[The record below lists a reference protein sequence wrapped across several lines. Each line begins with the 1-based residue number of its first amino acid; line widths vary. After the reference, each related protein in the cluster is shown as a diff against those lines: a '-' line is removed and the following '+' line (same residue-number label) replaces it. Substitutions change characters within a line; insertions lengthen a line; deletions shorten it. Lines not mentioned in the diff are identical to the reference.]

1 MPSMGGEKGLARNED
16 SLGKYTPIP
25 LAAQGLPNSSLC
37 YQESSWLVHKGG
49 NPAATW
55 ELSIARWGEQSG
67 LCAQQARPSVGSLLN
82 FQLAWPEPT

>member
-1 MPSMGGEKGLARNED
+1 MPSMGGEKGLARNQD

-49 NPAATW
+49 KSCCYLGTFHCPLGRAVRALCT
-55 ELSIARWGEQSG
+55 AGETISG
-67 LCAQQARPSVGSLLN
+67 LS
-82 FQLAWPEPT
+82 PEFPAGTA